1 MAKPSEQR
9 VSLMDRILNVPVSD
23 PDDARRRR
31 LLNII
36 LLGVQASALAAIVSL
51 PISNMFSLE
60 PLTAQEIF
68 LIGGLAVVLFFGALG
83 FYLLNRNRRIP
94 GWVVSLIFLAF
105 LLAALFFTDTASELT
120 NGRSTFVFVIPIV
133 MASVL
138 LPPFFSFVFAFLGGL
153 EMLVISQIYTTQLN
167 MLSVVGLFLIAL
179 VAWLSSRG
187 LQHALA
193 DLRKINAELD
203 RRVEERTRDLSAAL
217 ARELVEAG
225 RSQAILEGIADGVAV
240 FDTSGNAIVANP
252 ALSVLMDVPI
262 DHLKNTTLD
271 VILERINV
279 STQERDSVLSLFTDT
294 TANRPS
300 VRLHSGKRTLLV
312 NAARVRTGL
321 GDVIGTVVVFRD
333 FTREAEIEQM
343 KNTFVGMVSHE
354 LRTPLNS
361 IIGYAEMVREKVYGP
376 ITTKQANIMERVEN
390 SGKRLLG
397 LVSDLLDQAQIE
409 AGKMKINMEPF
420 QISGLTDA
428 VFALEKAIQDKGLK
442 LSVSIDPSM
451 PSTLVGDSRRLQ
463 QILINLV
470 GNSVKFMDR
479 GEIRVSIRPQ
489 DPSVWII
496 EVADNGPGIPPEA
509 QEFIFESFRQVE
521 GVTTREHGG
530 IGLGLA
536 IVKSLV
542 GLMGGEIKLWSE
554 LGKGTTFTVFLP
566 NRLALEEK

>member
-1 MAKPSEQR
+1 MRRTKLSLWLESILTVPSIDME
-9 VSLMDRILNVPVSD
+9 
-23 PDDARRRR
+23 DARRRR
-31 LLNII
+31 LLNIM
-36 LLGVQASALAAIVSL
+36 LLGVALLPLPLVPLALFYGGTPAFSAADAATVIVITLAVLLLSISLYLVNRFVSGQIASVLFILMLCAIFVFADSPKELVDGRSLILFTIPVVFSGLLLGARSSFIFAFISSVEISIIGYVNSIFPNTPAMVS
-51 PISNMFSLE
+51 FF
-60 PLTAQEIF
+60 A
-68 LIGGLAVVLFFGALG
+68 LAVVSWLASS
-83 FYLLNRNRRIP
+83 
-94 GWVVSLIFLAF
+94 SL
-105 LLAALFFTDTASELT
+105 E
-120 NGRSTFVFVIPIV
+120 
-133 MASVL
+133 
-138 LPPFFSFVFAFLGGL
+138 
-153 EMLVISQIYTTQLN
+153 
-167 MLSVVGLFLIAL
+167 
-179 VAWLSSRG
+179 
-187 LQHALA
+187 HALA